1 MAKRLKVLI
10 VSSEVAPF
18 AKTGGL
24 ADVAGALPLALKS
37 SGCNIKV
44 FTPFYRET
52 KNGNFNIEI
61 LEKNIKAE
69 LIGSNLVFSLYKC
82 RKKGVDFYFVEGEKF
97 FDRDFLYGT
106 PSGDYPD
113 NAIRFAFFANAV
125 LSSAIKINFK
135 PDIIHCN
142 DWQTALIPFYLK
154 YKLKNLR
161 FFANTKTLFTVHN
174 LAYQGLF
181 ARETMPKVGVDYEF
195 FTMHALEF
203 YGNFSF
209 IKSGLLY
216 SDAIS
221 TVSNGYAREI
231 LTKERGCGLEGLLS
245 LRKNDIYGIVNGVD
259 YSEWNPASD
268 KFIKTNYDKKS
279 LKNKRICKQDLL
291 AQMKLSAP
299 ENAPLLG
306 IISRLAHQK
315 GIDIIADSM
324 KDIVKMGCYL
334 VILGRG
340 DEKYQKLLFTLSKK
354 YSKNLAVRI
363 AFDNPLAHKIEAG
376 CDMFLMPS
384 RYEPCG
390 LNQMYSLKYG
400 TIPVVMATGG
410 LDDTVIDYTQ
420 EPKNGN
426 GFKFKEANRAG
437 FLQTLKRAVFVYKNK
452 KTWQKLMLRAMEFD
466 FSWKHSAKEYIKLY
480 NKINPHTRH
489 GKG

>member
-1 MAKRLKVLI
+1 MKPLKVLI

-24 ADVAGALPLALKS
+24 ADVAGSLPLALKS
-37 SGCNIKV
+37 SGCNVKV

-52 KNGNFNIEI
+52 KNGSFNIEV
-61 LEKNIKAE
+61 LGKDIKAE
-69 LIGSNLVFSLYKC
+69 LAENNFVFSLYKS
-82 RKKGVDFYFVEGEKF
+82 RREGVDFYFVEKSKF
-97 FDRDFLYGT
+97 FDRDFLYGA

-113 NAIRFAFFANAV
+113 NALRFAFFANAV

-181 ARETMPKVGVDYEF
+181 TKETMPKVGVDYEF

-221 TVSNGYAREI
+221 TVSNGYAREM
-231 LTKERGCGLEGLLS
+231 LTKECGCGLEGLLS
-245 LRKNDIYGIVNGVD
+245 LRKNDIYGIVNGAD
-259 YSEWNPASD
+259 YSEWNPGSD
-268 KFIKTNYDKKS
+268 KFIKTNYDKKT

-291 AQMKLSAP
+291 AHMKLSAR
-299 ENAPLLG
+299 EGAPLLG
-306 IISRLAHQK
+306 MISRLAHQK

-324 KDIVKMGCYL
+324 KDIVRLGCYL

-340 DEKYQKLLFTLSKK
+340 DEKYHKLLTALSKK
-354 YSKNLAVRI
+354 YPKNLAVKI

-400 TIPVVMATGG
+400 TIPVVRATGG
-410 LDDTVIDYTQ
+410 LDDTVIDHT
-420 EPKNGN
+420 ENSKNGN
-426 GFKFKEANRAG
+426 GFKFKEADPASFIRA
-437 FLQTLKRAVFVYKNK
+437 LKRAVSVYENK
-452 KTWQKLMLRAMEFD
+452 KTWQKLMLRAMGFD